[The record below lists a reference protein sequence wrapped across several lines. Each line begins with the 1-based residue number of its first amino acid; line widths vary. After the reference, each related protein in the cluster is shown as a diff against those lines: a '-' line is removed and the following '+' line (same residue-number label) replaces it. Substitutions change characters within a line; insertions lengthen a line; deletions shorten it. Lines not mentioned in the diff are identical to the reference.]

1 MTEPESN
8 KVKHLFVHI
17 MQTYQFTGNAT
28 YNTGLISPAR
38 LHDTLR
44 LFQTYSARIFKS
56 SSHLQSSREPEQ
68 RGFGGTQKAVMSG
81 VNAQCLP
88 NKGCFKL
95 DRS

>member
-28 YNTGLISPAR
+28 YNSLPAPP
-38 LHDTLR
+38 
-44 LFQTYSARIFKS
+44 
-56 SSHLQSSREPEQ
+56 PER
-68 RGFGGTQKAVMSG
+68 RGFGGTQKAVKSG
-81 VNAQCLP
+81 VYAQCLP
-88 NKGCFKL
+88 NNGCFKL